1 MLEAAMNQSSIQK
14 TDIPVVPEIPEVVIT
29 PMLKAGSVP
38 VGFGQPVQSVF
49 NDFNSLDDDEG
60 FPIPKK

>member
-38 VGFGQPVQSVF
+38 VGFGQPV
-49 NDFNSLDDDEG
+49 
-60 FPIPKK
+60 